1 MHMRDIMTTDVIT
14 VHSDTHIIDA
24 KRLMEANKLK
34 RLPVLRRGKLVGI
47 VTKQSLD
54 KVVPPEP
61 NPRDLLEFSYNIS
74 SLYRTPVK
82 DIMKKDVVTV
92 TPDTTVE
99 EAVWL
104 AQKKKVGALV
114 VVEDGQVVGIATTN
128 DFFYKILNK
137 ILGID
142 MPGTRLEVVGG
153 GEGEALE
160 EIISCLNKSE
170 QNITTLHIYKRRGRA
185 KKNLVIHLDSH
196 DVEQCIAELE
206 NKGYKVIVRVRN
218 P

>member
-1 MHMRDIMTTDVIT
+1 MYIRDIMTTDVIT
-14 VHSDTHIIDA
+14 IPSNTHIIDA
-24 KRLMEANKLK
+24 KRVMDANKLK
-34 RLPVLRRGKLVGI
+34 RLPVVNRGRLVGI

-61 NPRDLLEFSYNIS
+61 NPRDLLEFSYSIA

-92 TPDTTVE
+92 TPDTTAE
-99 EAVWL
+99 KAVWL
-104 AQKKKVGALV
+104 AQQKKVGALV

-142 MPGTRLEVVGG
+142 MPGTRLEIAGG

-160 EIISCLNKSE
+160 EIISCLNKAG
-170 QNITTLHIYKRRGRA
+170 QNITALHIYKRRGRA
-185 KKNLVIHLDSH
+185 KKNLVIHVDSQ
-196 DVEQCIAELE
+196 DVEQCTAELE
-206 NKGYKVIVRVRN
+206 KKGYKVIVRMRN

>member
-14 VHSDTHIIDA
+14 VHGNTHIIDA
-24 KRLMEANKLK
+24 KRLMEANKLR
-34 RLPVLRRGKLVGI
+34 RLPVLSRGKLVGI

-54 KVVPPEP
+54 KVVPQEP
-61 NPRDLLEFSYNIS
+61 NPRDLLEFSYSIS

-99 EAVWL
+99 RAVWL

-114 VVEDGQVVGIATTN
+114 VVEDEQVVGIATTN

-160 EIISCLNKSE
+160 EIIACLNRSE